1 MERYGWPMSS
11 FTAMIAGAG
20 SGVVGLALMVV
31 ETIRVLNGSSL
42 SGLNNA
48 LLFVGLALL
57 AIGGA
62 LLVLAVMT
70 DDTAVEDVETA
81 DTAASVAEPADDPA

>member
-1 MERYGWPMSS
+1 MSPS
-11 FTAMIAGAG
+11 TSMIAGAV

-42 SGLNNA
+42 SGLHNA

-62 LLVLAVMT
+62 LLVLAVLT
-70 DDTAVEDVETA
+70 ESAPVDSAET
-81 DTAASVAEPADDPA
+81 ADDPA

>member
-1 MERYGWPMSS
+1 MSS
-11 FTAMIAGAG
+11 NTSMIAGATAG
-20 SGVVGLALMVV
+20 LVGLVLMVV

-42 SGLNNA
+42 SGLHDA

-62 LLVLAVMT
+62 LLVLAVVT
-70 DDTAVEDVETA
+70 DATPAPGDPDAA
-81 DTAASVAEPADDPA
+81 DQAAPVAESADGPA

>member
-1 MERYGWPMSS
+1 
-11 FTAMIAGAG
+11 MIAGAV

-42 SGLNNA
+42 SGLHNA

-62 LLVLAVMT
+62 LLVLAVLT
-70 DDTAVEDVETA
+70 ESAPVADVEA
-81 DTAASVAEPADDPA
+81 ADDPA

>member
-1 MERYGWPMSS
+1 MSPNTS
-11 FTAMIAGAG
+11 MIAGAG
-20 SGVVGLALMVV
+20 SGVIGLALMVV

-42 SGLNNA
+42 SGLHNV

-62 LLVLAVMT
+62 LLVFAVMT
-70 DDTAVEDVETA
+70 DSAAAVGPDSVDE
-81 DTAASVAEPADDPA
+81 AAPMVATADDPA